1 MKPILFFIVSTN
13 KKNTMTKILPIPS
26 KMEQV
31 QKVLSA
37 ANIKLSDMIKI
48 KTATLK
54 TIVGC
59 LNEEKSL
66 KVSAAR

>member
-1 MKPILFFIVSTN
+1 
-13 KKNTMTKILPIPS
+13 MTKILPIPS

-37 ANIKLSDMIKI
+37 TNIKLNDMIKI

-59 LNEEKSL
+59 LSDENKN
-66 KVSAAR
+66 VC